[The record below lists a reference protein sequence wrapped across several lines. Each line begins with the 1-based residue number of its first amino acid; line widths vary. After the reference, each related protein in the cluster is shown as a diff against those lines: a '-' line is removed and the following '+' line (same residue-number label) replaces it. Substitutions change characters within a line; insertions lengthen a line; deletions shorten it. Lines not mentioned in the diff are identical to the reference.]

1 MIIQQLFNI
10 RARVHWVTV
19 YALFTCLGIILDIQH
34 SLYPLSTPFIIIDTV
49 IKLYNNFIISAHD
62 YIVFVKTECIA
73 LVCKCL
79 FVMQ

>member
-1 MIIQQLFNI
+1 MQQFFIYELEFI
-10 RARVHWVTV
+10 AVTV

-73 LVCKCL
+73 LDANVFL
-79 FVMQ
+79 